1 VSGYPLIRSREDYVR
16 LSFFEGLDMT
26 LWNFQNRWSRKSR
39 KDEQETPTSL
49 AESAFALLQKGE
61 YIEARSVI
69 MRALDLQSKLADNL
83 VLLEWLLGSLAR
95 TWEETEDYQAGTEF
109 LSDFIRH
116 YPDNIVARRL
126 RAESLWYSGNTLK
139 ALAEFSRVI
148 ELNPDDG
155 GSFLGR
161 GQVFVEN
168 GDFKRA
174 LEDLER
180 AMTLVVVSDPHADPA
195 WKNDFEAF
203 ARNGCGAAFA
213 GLREFDRASE
223 EFAKSIALCPENA
236 WVYFNVGR
244 AWQAQGDKENAVLN
258 YKVALGKKDPKLT
271 TSKRAFAIAQ
281 IAALTP

>member
-1 VSGYPLIRSREDYVR
+1 
-16 LSFFEGLDMT
+16 MT
-26 LWNFQNRWSRKSR
+26 LWNFKNRRSRNSR
-39 KDEQETPTSL
+39 EGEQEAPTRL

-69 MRALDLQSKLADNL
+69 MRALNLRSELADNP
-83 VLLEWLLGSLAR
+83 VLLEWLLNSLAR
-95 TWEETEDYQAGTEF
+95 TWEETEEYQAGSEL
-109 LSDFIRH
+109 LSDFIRRD
-116 YPDNIVARRL
+116 PENTVARRL
-126 RAESLWYSGNTLK
+126 RAESLWYSGDTLN
-139 ALAEFSRVI
+139 ALAEFSRAI
-148 ELNPDDG
+148 NLNPDDG

-174 LEDLER
+174 LDDLER
-180 AMTLVVVSDPHADPA
+180 AMTILLVSDPHADPA

-203 ARNGCGAAFA
+203 ARNGRGAAFA

-223 EFAKSIALCPENA
+223 EFAKSVALCPENA
-236 WVYFNVGR
+236 WVYFNLGR

-281 IAALTP
+281 IAALTS